1 MWEKIKKNKKRNI
14 VIAVVLFFLL
24 CIGMSEQSKPTKT
37 TGNISNDKSNYAQEV
52 KEEVIKNKIDVKSLD
67 FLVKSTEIDVS
78 ETKDFIL
85 NIKPIDADIEKVEIV
100 SSNENILKVERNLG
114 DIKSGKISF
123 KIIPVSEGEAIISAK
138 VNEVQT
144 SENMSVKVIDNARI
158 EREKK
163 EQEEK
168 QHAEEVK
175 KQEEIK
181 KASQAAPKINNNQS
195 SVQNGSTNSGKQTN
209 TQDSVSSTLPAK
221 NNSSTSSSA
230 SKPSGTTNYN
240 GQTVYITPSG
250 EKYHYLS
257 TCGGK
262 NSKPIDLDS
271 AKARG
276 YGPCKKCAH

>member
-24 CIGMSEQSKPTKT
+24 CIGISEQSKPTNT
-37 TGNISNDKSNYAQEV
+37 TENISNDNSNYSQEV
-52 KEEVIKNKIDVKSLD
+52 KEVAENKINVESVD
-67 FLVKSTEIDVS
+67 FLVKSVEIDVS

-85 NIKPIDADIEKVEIV
+85 SIKPIDADIEKVEIA

-114 DIKSGKISF
+114 DIESGKISF

-144 SENMSVKVIDNARI
+144 LDNMSVKVIDNARI

-175 KQEEIK
+175 KQDEIK

-195 SVQNGSTNSGKQTN
+195 SVQSGSTNSGKQTN
-209 TQDSVSSTLPAK
+209 TQGSSSSTSPAK
-221 NNSSTSSSA
+221 NNSSNSSSA

-276 YGPCKKCAH
+276 YGPCEKCAH

>member
-24 CIGMSEQSKPTKT
+24 CIGISEQSKPTNT
-37 TGNISNDKSNYAQEV
+37 TKNISNDNSNYSQEV
-52 KEEVIKNKIDVKSLD
+52 KEVIKNKIDVESVD
-67 FLVKSTEIDVS
+67 FLVKSVEIDVS

-85 NIKPIDADIEKVEIV
+85 IIKPIDADIEKVEIV

-114 DIKSGKISF
+114 DIESGKISF

-144 SENMSVKVIDNARI
+144 LDNMSVKVIDNDRI

-195 SVQNGSTNSGKQTN
+195 SVQSGSTNSGKQTN
-209 TQDSVSSTLPAK
+209 TQGSSSSTSPAK
-221 NNSSTSSSA
+221 NNSSNSSSA